1 FAAWMS
7 TWNRAFA
14 ELIQAAN
21 LPVFQ
26 ARTLQPLHDLQ
37 SSSMALQ
44 TIQTYAS
51 PEKTIQF
58 ADKIRPQDHL
68 HHPGFYYLAAANYAA
83 ERQSRVQNYQ
93 EPAPYDDY
101 LCLAPKDEL
110 TKVDHY
116 GTQIELFELSK
127 KEFLL
132 KGQKRM
138 GGMISHNIARLKM
151 ERGETDD
158 WAEAWVLL
166 KDISNSYRT
175 DLWLTLLEEVLWRMM
190 DCARRTNNAARVLLA
205 EVELLS
211 SRFKKKP
218 QWNYDLLNCLA
229 NVQHSG
235 PKPTVPVS
243 QENVIPFGKFSVILL
258 S

>member
-1 FAAWMS
+1 MS
-7 TWNRAFA
+7 AWNRAFA

-21 LPVFQ
+21 LPVFVAQ
-26 ARTLQPLHDLQ
+26 TIQSLHELHT
-37 SSSMALQ
+37 SSLPGQ
-44 TIQTYAS
+44 TIQTFAP

-101 LCLAPKDEL
+101 LCSNPQDEL

-116 GTQIELFELSK
+116 GIQIELFELSK
-127 KEFLL
+127 KEFLS

-138 GGMISHNIARLKM
+138 GDMISHNIARLKM
-151 ERGETDD
+151 ERGEADD
-158 WAEAWVLL
+158 WAAAWLLL

-190 DCARRTNNAARVLLA
+190 DCARKTNNAARVLLA

-211 SRFKKKP
+211 SRFKKRS
-218 QWNYDLLNCLA
+218 QWNYDLLNCLTG
-229 NVQHSG
+229 VQHYG

-243 QENVIPFGKFSVILL
+243 QDSVVPFGKPLLL
-258 S
+258 SFPGGTF